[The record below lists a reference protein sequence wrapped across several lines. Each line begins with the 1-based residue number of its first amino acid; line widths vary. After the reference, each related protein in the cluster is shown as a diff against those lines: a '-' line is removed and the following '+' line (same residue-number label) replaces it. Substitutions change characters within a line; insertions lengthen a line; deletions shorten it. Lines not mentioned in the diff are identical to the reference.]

1 MMVRLLSAFVRRD
14 YLNWVS
20 YRFNALWQSLGLLV
34 TVFVLFLVGR
44 ALGEGT
50 NALLARYGTNYAGF
64 LMTSLTFVE
73 VWSVGFLLSRGLRE
87 SQSVGTLEAMML
99 SRFGIFRLLLGTA
112 AFPTLIALVRL
123 VILALAAVTIFGL
136 WHGANLLSVLVVFFA
151 GVLSMGCLGLL
162 SVSFVLVLKQGDP
175 IFAVYGLLNGLFAGT
190 FIPIEAL
197 PHWLQVFSLL
207 LPLTYAL
214 EGMRQA
220 LKGDNLIQIGPEVL
234 ALLAFFLVLLP
245 ITVVMLGWAVR
256 RAKKEG
262 SLVQY

>member
-1 MMVRLLSAFVRRD
+1 MMLNLVGAFVRRD
-14 YLNWVS
+14 YLNWTS

-34 TVFVLFLVGR
+34 TIFVLFLVGR
-44 ALGEGT
+44 ALGQG
-50 NALLARYGTNYAGF
+50 NSSLLAQYNTDYAGF

-73 VWSVGFLLSRGLRE
+73 IWSVGFLLSRGLRE

-112 AFPTLIALVRL
+112 AFPTVVALVRL

-136 WHGANLLSVLVVFFA
+136 WHGANLASAVVVFVVGLLA
-151 GVLSMGCLGLL
+151 MGCLGIL

-190 FIPIEAL
+190 FIPRDVL

-214 EGMRQA
+214 EGMRLA
-220 LKGDNLIQIGPEVL
+220 LKGENLLQIGPEVL

-245 ITVVMLGWAVR
+245 ITIVLLKWAVR
-256 RAKKEG
+256 RAKREG